1 MKNKIVM
8 KPWLAAAGAA
18 LITASSSV
26 VVAAQKDISETT
38 GFLDWASIDPNAT
51 SFMQDLGLTIGG
63 WLNVGITNNFNNAP
77 GNFNGPVTFGDRT
90 GELQLN
96 QLYMYLQ
103 RAVASQGDD
112 WDVGG
117 RFDFLFGTDAV
128 FTQAYGAPNGH
139 WDLNLWNQRFLGTA
153 MPQAYLE
160 LYAPF
165 GNGINVKIGHFY
177 TIIGYEVVTAP
188 DNFFYSHAYTMQYGE
203 PFTHTGALFSY
214 NIDDNFSGTLGTVT
228 CSQFGGWDGGFD
240 NGCNNWNFIG
250 AGTWTADDKA
260 TSFTASGTA
269 GATSAS
275 NSNAWS
281 MYSLVAKHDILDD
294 LHFVLQHDHGF
305 ADNAVVD
312 AGGTVK
318 NATWYG
324 INSYLFYDMTE
335 TLSVGIRGEW
345 FRDDDGFR
353 VFSPGRTL
361 SLVDPIFVTDGQGNV
376 TGLNRPSSYYE
387 VTLGLNWKP
396 LKWVMVRPNLRYDWA
411 DNANAF
417 NNGGADVNYVG
428 NRQSQL
434 LFSTD
439 VVITF

>member
-1 MKNKIVM
+1 MRQDERFRSRLI
-8 KPWLAAAGAA
+8 GACVA
-18 LITASSSV
+18 LVVVSSAEA
-26 VVAAQKDISETT
+26 VAAQKDISETT
-38 GFLDWASIDPNAT
+38 GFLDWAAIDPNAT

-63 WLNVGITNNFNNAP
+63 WLDVGVSNNFNRSP

-103 RAVASQGDD
+103 REVASEGDD
-112 WDVGG
+112 WDIGG
-117 RFDFLFGTDAV
+117 RADFLFGTDAI
-128 FTQAYGAPNGH
+128 FTQAYGAPKGH
-139 WDLNLWNQRFLGTA
+139 WDLNLWNERFLGTA
-153 MPQAYLE
+153 IPQAYLE
-160 LYAPF
+160 IFAPF
-165 GNGINVKIGHFY
+165 GNGITAKIGHFY

-203 PFTHTGALFSY
+203 PFTHTGILFSY
-214 NIDDNFSGTLGTVT
+214 TINDNFSVT
-228 CSQFGGWDGGFD
+228 GGGVTGSEFGGWDGGFD
-240 NGCNNWNFIG
+240 RGMNNWNFLGG
-250 AGTWTADDKA
+250 ATWTSDDKA
-260 TSFTASGTA
+260 TSFNASGTA
-269 GATSAS
+269 GDTSAS

-281 MYSLVAKHDILDD
+281 MYSLVAKHDFMED

-305 ADNAVVD
+305 ADNAVID
-312 AGGTVK
+312 AGGTTH

-324 INSYLFYDMTE
+324 INSYLFYDLTE
-335 TLSVGIRGEW
+335 TLGVGIRGEW

-353 VFSPGRTL
+353 VFSPGRNL
-361 SLVDPIFVTDGQGNV
+361 SLVDPVTYTDGEGNV
-376 TGLNRPSSYYE
+376 TDLNRPSSYYE

-396 LKWVMVRPNLRYDWA
+396 LKWVMVRPNIRYDWTDKA
-411 DNANAF
+411 KAF

-428 NRQSQL
+428 NRKDQL

>member
-1 MKNKIVM
+1 MTKTTLIRR
-8 KPWLAAAGAA
+8 WLVTTSVA
-18 LITASSSV
+18 LMATGTAELY
-26 VVAAQKDISETT
+26 AAQKDISETT
-38 GFLDWASIDPNAT
+38 GFLDWANIDPNET
-51 SFMQDLGLTIGG
+51 TFMKDLGLTIGG
-63 WLNVGITNNFNNAP
+63 WLQVGVSNNFNNSP

-103 RAVASQGDD
+103 REVADEGDD
-112 WDVGG
+112 WDFGG
-117 RFDFLFGTDAV
+117 RFDFMFGTDAI

-165 GNGINVKIGHFY
+165 GNGVNVKIGHFY

-188 DNFFYSHAYTMQYGE
+188 DNFFYSHSYTMQYGE

-214 NIDDNFSGTLGTVT
+214 NINDNFSGTLGTVT

-250 AGTWTADDKA
+250 GATWTSDDKA
-260 TSFTASGTA
+260 SSFTATGTA

-281 MYSLVAKHDILDD
+281 MYSLVAKHDFMED
-294 LHFVLQHDHGF
+294 LHFVMQHDHGF

-312 AGGTVK
+312 AGGSVHD
-318 NATWYG
+318 ASWYG
-324 INSYLFYDMTE
+324 INSYLFYDLTE
-335 TLSVGIRGEW
+335 TLSIGLRGEW

-361 SLVDPIFVTDGQGNV
+361 SLVDPIYVTDDQGNV

-387 VTLGLNWKP
+387 FTLGLNWKP
-396 LKWVMVRPNLRYDWA
+396 LKWVMLRPNLRYDWA

-417 NNGGADVNYVG
+417 NNGGADVNYAG